1 MYQEERLLKIL
12 KYLNENSNM
21 SVRTIC
27 EMFGVSRDTAR
38 RDIVRLIKQGAAV
51 RSRGG
56 ISLPVLNNA
65 IKNYRERLQSYSDE
79 KKDIAKRALEFIE
92 EGKHYFFDVSTTVSF
107 LAQYVDK
114 DITVFTHSLD
124 NIEILSQKNNIH
136 IYSTGGSFN
145 KKNRFFYSPDCLNY
159 INRIKFDAAFL
170 GAAAI
175 TEEGIFYADEE
186 DAYIKSN
193 VCKNTAKVIVLA
205 DFEKFNEV
213 SYFKGLNWDEI
224 DMLITDS
231 TPPDKFTHVI
241 EENGIKL
248 VTIDK

>member
-1 MYQEERLLKIL
+1 MYQDERLLEIL
-12 KYLNENSNM
+12 KYLNKNSNM
-21 SVRTIC
+21 SVHTIC

-38 RDIVRLIKQGAAV
+38 RDIVRLIEQGAAV

-56 ISLPVLNNA
+56 ISLPVLKNT
-65 IKNYRERLQSYSDE
+65 IKNYRERLEAYSDE

-124 NIEILSQKNNIH
+124 NIEILSEKRDVH
-136 IYSTGGSFN
+136 VYSTGGSLN
-145 KKNRFFYSPDCLNY
+145 KSNRFFYSPDCLNY
-159 INRIKFDAAFL
+159 ISGIKFDTAFF

-186 DAYIKSN
+186 DAYVKSKA
-193 VCKNTAKVIVLA
+193 CKNSSKVIVLA
-205 DFEKFNEV
+205 DFEKFNKV
-213 SYFKGLNWDEI
+213 SYFKGLSWNEI
-224 DMLITDS
+224 DMLITDC
-231 TPPDKFTHVI
+231 TPPDKFI
-241 EENGIKL
+241 RIMEDLDIKF
-248 VTIDK
+248 VTV

>member
-12 KYLNENSNM
+12 KYLNENSSM
-21 SVRTIC
+21 SVHTIC
-27 EMFGVSRDTAR
+27 EMFEVSRDTAR
-38 RDIVRLIKQGAAV
+38 RDIVRLIEQGAAV

-56 ISLPVLNNA
+56 ISLPVLKNT
-65 IKNYRERLQSYSDE
+65 IKNYRERLQAYSDE

-107 LAQYVDK
+107 LAQYVNK
-114 DITVFTHSLD
+114 EITVFTHSLD
-124 NIEILSQKNNIH
+124 NIEILSQKKDVH
-136 IYSTGGSFN
+136 VYSTGGSFN
-145 KKNRFFYSPDCLNY
+145 KNNRFFYSPDCLNY
-159 INRIKFDAAFL
+159 ISGIKFDAVFL

-186 DAYIKSN
+186 DAYVKSK
-193 VCKNTAKVIVLA
+193 VCKNASKVIVLA
-205 DFEKFNEV
+205 DFEKFNKV
-213 SYFKGLNWDEI
+213 SYFRGVSWDEI

-231 TPPDKFTHVI
+231 MPPDKFIHI
-241 EENGIKL
+241 MEEKGIQL